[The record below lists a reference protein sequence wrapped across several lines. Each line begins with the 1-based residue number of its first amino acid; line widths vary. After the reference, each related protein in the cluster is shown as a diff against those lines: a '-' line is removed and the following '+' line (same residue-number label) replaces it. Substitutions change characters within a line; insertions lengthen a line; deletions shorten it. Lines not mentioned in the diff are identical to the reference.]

1 MIIAP
6 RSTRSTAKLVELFA
20 QRMDT
25 AAGIAA
31 YKKEHGL
38 PVLDPVRER
47 EKLLDVAAQAPEDMR
62 DYTASLYTMLFELSR
77 CYQGPAAGEHI
88 PADRGNSDRH

>member
-1 MIIAP
+1 MELGDYRAQIDEIDH
-6 RSTRSTAKLVELFA
+6 KLVELFA
-20 QRMDT
+20 KRMDV

-47 EKLLDVAAQAPEDMR
+47 EKLQKNRPIR
-62 DYTASLYTMLFELSR
+62 PR
-77 CYQGPAAGEHI
+77 GAAGLYRL
-88 PADRGNSDRH
+88 ALFAAL

>member
-1 MIIAP
+1 MELGDYRAQIDEIDH
-6 RSTRSTAKLVELFA
+6 KLVELFA
-20 QRMDT
+20 KRMDV

-47 EKLLDVAAQAPEDMR
+47 EKLQKTVQSAPR
-62 DYTASLYTMLFELSR
+62 
-77 CYQGPAAGEHI
+77 GAAGLYRL
-88 PADRGNSDRH
+88 ALFAAL

>member
-1 MIIAP
+1 MELGDYRAQIDEIDH
-6 RSTRSTAKLVELFA
+6 KLVELFA
-20 QRMDT
+20 KRMDV

-62 DYTASLYTMLFELSR
+62 DYTASL
-77 CYQGPAAGEHI
+77 AAL
-88 PADRGNSDRH
+88 